1 MKLKII
7 SKLMCPY
14 MSNFRVR
21 SLSQATGDRYAAY
34 DHMVYFY
41 DSTTGRALHSTGFV
55 VNYDVVQAAKRKAV
69 WSKQLREQP
78 LHSQIIKI
86 LDQYQ
91 SSTNS
96 SDF

>member
-1 MKLKII
+1 
-7 SKLMCPY
+7 MC
-14 MSNFRVR
+14 SFIQNSRVR
-21 SLSQATGDRYAAY
+21 SLSQATEDRYAAY

-41 DSTTGRALHSTGFV
+41 NSTTGRPLHYTGFV
-55 VNYDVVQAAKRKAV
+55 VNYDVVQAAKGKAV

-96 SDF
+96 ADY